1 MRPDRIGVDAPA
13 PLIRAPRPST
23 ALEDEILTKARELRI
38 ATAQA
43 AG

>member
-1 MRPDRIGVDAPA
+1 MHHG
-13 PLIRAPRPST
+13 PST